1 MNLFFAVAL
10 PENAQHHLGREE
22 LDHHISVADRHFET
36 FHQTR
41 QGRQIRPMSKEEE
54 FRPDRHHVKDT
65 FAIDITFSVKV

>member
-1 MNLFFAVAL
+1 MNFIFAVAL
-10 PENAQHHLGREE
+10 PANAQHHLGREE

-41 QGRQIRPMSKEEE
+41 QGRQIRPMSDKEEL
-54 FRPDRHHVKDT
+54 RPDPHVKDR